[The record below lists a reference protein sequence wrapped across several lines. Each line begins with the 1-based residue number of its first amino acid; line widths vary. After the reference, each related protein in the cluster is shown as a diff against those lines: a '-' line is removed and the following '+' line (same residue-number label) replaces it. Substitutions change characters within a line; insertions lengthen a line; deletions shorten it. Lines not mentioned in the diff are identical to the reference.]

1 MPDFLQFGFMQ
12 RAFAAGAVMAVV
24 CPLIGVFLVPRRLSL
39 IADTLAHVALAG
51 VALGLLVGAS
61 PVLGALVVTVAGAL
75 GMERLRSRGALQGDA
90 ALAVFLSGGFA
101 LAVVLISLARGFNAD
116 LFAILFG
123 SILTISPADVWLILA
138 LGAVVVTTILLS
150 YRQLFAITL
159 HEDLARTSGVP
170 VTALNL
176 MLTVLTA
183 LTTVVAM
190 RMVGVLLVS
199 AMIVIPTLTGFAL
212 GRSFRR
218 ATAVAIVMALASVGI
233 GLTAAYY
240 LSLAAGGAVVLTA
253 LLLFALASL
262 ARRVPWGP
270 RARLAAITLLCLSV
284 AGGASAQDGE
294 CKRWR
299 AAFAAMPVR
308 MVTLQMGAKTVAVR
322 VKVAETSEQT
332 AAGFQCSTPQEIQQT
347 LILFD
352 FGREIYSQF
361 HMQNV
366 PAALDIAFVKA
377 DGNIFSIL
385 KMDPSP
391 TALYGPMGTFRFALE
406 ARAGFYESQGVRHG
420 EARLLVPAAK

>member
-24 CPLIGVFLVPRRLSL
+24 CPLIGVFPVPRRLSL

-123 SILTISPADVWLILA
+123 SILTVTSGDVWLIAA
-138 LGAVVVTTILLS
+138 LGAVVTVAIGGFYKQLL
-150 YRQLFAITL
+150 AITL

-170 VTALNL
+170 VGALNL
-176 MLTVLTA
+176 LLTVLTA

-199 AMIVIPTLTGFAL
+199 AMIVIPALTGFAL
-212 GRSFRR
+212 GRSFHT
-218 ATAVAIVMALASVGI
+218 ATAIAIVMALASVAI

-240 LSLAAGGAVVLTA
+240 LRLAAGGAVVLTA
-253 LLLFALASL
+253 LFIFALASML
-262 ARRVPWGP
+262 RRVPWTRRP
-270 RARLAAITLLCLSV
+270 
-284 AGGASAQDGE
+284 
-294 CKRWR
+294 
-299 AAFAAMPVR
+299 
-308 MVTLQMGAKTVAVR
+308 
-322 VKVAETSEQT
+322 
-332 AAGFQCSTPQEIQQT
+332 
-347 LILFD
+347 
-352 FGREIYSQF
+352 REI
-361 HMQNV
+361 
-366 PAALDIAFVKA
+366 PA
-377 DGNIFSIL
+377 
-385 KMDPSP
+385 
-391 TALYGPMGTFRFALE
+391 
-406 ARAGFYESQGVRHG
+406 
-420 EARLLVPAAK
+420 

>member
-51 VALGLLVGAS
+51 VAVGLLVGAS

-75 GMERLRSRGALQGDA
+75 VMERLRSRGALQGDA

-123 SILTISPADVWLILA
+123 SILTVSPADVWLISA
-138 LGAVVVTTILLS
+138 LGALVVATILLS
-150 YRQLFAITL
+150 YRRLFAITL

-176 MLTVLTA
+176 MLTLLTA

-218 ATAVAIVMALASVGI
+218 ATSVAIVVALAAVVI

-240 LSLAAGGAVVLTA
+240 LRLAAGGAVVLTA
-253 LLLFALASL
+253 LLIFATASAL
-262 ARRVPWGP
+262 RHVPRRH
-270 RARLAAITLLCLSV
+270 RARLAAAALLCLSLV
-284 AGGASAQDGE
+284 AGASAQDGE

-299 AAFAAMPVR
+299 AAFANMPVR
-308 MVTLQMGAKTVAVR
+308 MVTVQAGPKTMAVR
-322 VKVAETSEQT
+322 VRVAETSEQA
-332 AAGFQCSTPQEIQQT
+332 AAGFQCSTTEEIQKT

-361 HMQNV
+361 HMNNV

-377 DGNIFSIL
+377 DGSMFSIL

-391 TALYGPMGTFRFALE
+391 TALYGPMGPFRFALE
-406 ARAGFYESQGVRHG
+406 ARAGFYESQGIKQG
-420 EARLLVPAAK
+420 EARLVVPAPH

>member
-150 YRQLFAITL
+150 YRRLFAITL
-159 HEDLARTSGVP
+159 NEDLARTSGVP

-176 MLTVLTA
+176 LLTVLTA

-406 ARAGFYESQGVRHG
+406 ARAGFYESQGVRQG